1 LAGLREK
8 RGVSV
13 MVGVVTLIG
22 MAVLLAASLSLA
34 LRRWEIKSPLQPLL
48 ELRMEK
54 DKYGRDNVTLT
65 HLGGD
70 PLPEAF
76 SLSGGAITWKN
87 LEVRVDGI
95 RVGVA
100 SGAQYNGSGTTV
112 GPVWF
117 ERGDRLS
124 FTLENLKAGSWISVI
139 YGPAGQVLVETRV

>member
-1 LAGLREK
+1 LAGLKEK

-22 MAVLLAASLSLA
+22 MAVALAASLSLA
-34 LRRWEIKSPLQPLL
+34 LRGWEVKSPLQPLL

-54 DKYGRDNVTLT
+54 DRYGRDNVILT

-70 PLPEAF
+70 ALPEAF

-87 LEVRVDGI
+87 LEVRVNGI
-95 RVGVA
+95 RVEVG
-100 SGAQYNGSGTTV
+100 SGALYNGSGTTV

-124 FTLENLKAGSWISVI
+124 FTLENLSQGSWVSVI
-139 YGPAGQVLVETRV
+139 YMPAGQMLLELGV